1 MDEEEG
7 TPLLPAEEAGSLLTT
22 QVVPPPK
29 GGISEEEYLLL
40 APLLPQLEQG
50 AGQGWQATRLRLSSR
65 SSGWLSEGMESV
77 GDKGVRGGIC
87 PLCGSEVEI
96 PAFSGF

>member
-1 MDEEEG
+1 MEEEEG
-7 TPLLPAEEAGSLLTT
+7 TPLLPAEEPGSLLTT

-29 GGISEEEYLLL
+29 GGISEEEYLLP

-50 AGQGWQATRLRLSSR
+50 AGQGWQTRLRLLSR

-87 PLCGSEVEI
+87 PLCGSEAGI